1 MIDRMEQNKDIFVKI
16 MDDKVVADVV
26 KDYMLKK
33 VYKRLHEENL

>member
-1 MIDRMEQNKDIFVKI
+1 

-33 VYKRLHEENL
+33 VYKRLNEVSP

>member
-1 MIDRMEQNKDIFVKI
+1 MEQNKDIFVKI

-33 VYKRLHEENL
+33 VYKRLQEENL